1 MVGGRWSVAG
11 AVVAMALGLGVRP
24 VVAQTDA
31 YTPHGFISTRY
42 DGVTSS
48 NIYIGYTVGPVT
60 PMAALVSNPR
70 SGYREHILGVVR
82 SETITKALG
91 LTWAVA
97 GAKAIDSW
105 YGQLYVLPSVTVG
118 RFSYD
123 ATFELYVPLERAGV
137 HQLGMN
143 PGNLMYTL
151 NDHLAVGGV
160 AVWSSQSSGPH
171 NLGAGPSL
179 RLRIPRGTI
188 TLDAPLGV
196 TRWASEGRITFFTS
210 Y

>member
-1 MVGGRWSVAG
+1 MGRWSLVLGVAVAG
-11 AVVAMALGLGVRP
+11 LGFGVRP
-24 VVAQTDA
+24 VVAQA
-31 YTPHGFISTRY
+31 GEYTPHGFISTRY

-70 SGYREHILGVVR
+70 SGYREHILGAVR
-82 SETITKALG
+82 FETINRHLG

-97 GAKAIDSW
+97 GAKAIDAW
-105 YGQLYVLPSVTVG
+105 YGQLYVLPSVNYG
-118 RFSYD
+118 RLSYD

-143 PGNLMYTL
+143 PGNLMYKL
-151 NDHLAVGGV
+151 NDRLSIGGM
-160 AVWSSQSSGPH
+160 AVWSSQSNGPY

-179 RLRIPRGTI
+179 RLSIPRGTI

>member
-1 MVGGRWSVAG
+1 
-11 AVVAMALGLGVRP
+11 
-24 VVAQTDA
+24 
-31 YTPHGFISTRY
+31 
-42 DGVTSS
+42 
-48 NIYIGYTVGPVT
+48 
-60 PMAALVSNPR
+60 VSNPR
-70 SGYREHILGVVR
+70 SGYREHILGAVR
-82 SETITKALG
+82 FETINRHLG

-118 RFSYD
+118 RLSYD
-123 ATFELYVPLERAGV
+123 ATFELYVPLEKAGV

-143 PGNLMYTL
+143 PGNLMVKL
-151 NDHLAVGGV
+151 NDRVSAGAV
-160 AVWSSQSSGPH
+160 AVWSSQTNAPH

-179 RLRIPRGTI
+179 RFQVPHGTI

-196 TRWASEGRITFFTS
+196 TRWESEWRVSFFTT